1 MAQRILQDQRRPD
14 DKTRITRIY
23 ELLYGRPPTEEEMEI
38 GLEFLARQESAK
50 EGWEAYCEILLC
62 ANEFIYVD

>member
-1 MAQRILQDQRRPD
+1 LQDQRKPD
-14 DKTRITRIY
+14 DKPRIIHAY

-38 GLEFLARQESAK
+38 GLEFLARQGSAK
-50 EGWEAYCEILLC
+50 EAWEAYCEILLC